1 MEPEGETLKGFYRE
15 YLENVCKDL
24 QVLLALKD
32 LWLSLKTMRGMVA
45 KTCKKKRCNDVG
57 RMERELTLPW
67 LVSLEAR
74 ALL

>member
-1 MEPEGETLKGFYRE
+1 MYKQKRE
-15 YLENVCKDL
+15 DV
-24 QVLLALKD
+24 
-32 LWLSLKTMRGMVA
+32 MM
-45 KTCKKKRCNDVG
+45 VG